1 MTAAWTLF
9 AVGVV
14 LSLLTVPALVVVQHW
29 MLLFPTFFVSW
40 LGAGL
45 ASWWLVLIPT
55 TTIALVAAGGL
66 ATWPGWVGLTLSVG
80 SAIGLYVQWRRARAG
95 VLAFDTALAR
105 LELEPRGRLRR
116 TPRSILLP
124 MSMRT
129 RAVERIKGLRYAE
142 GARNRHLL
150 DVYRPA
156 AGTANA
162 PVLLQIHGGAW
173 MVGSKNTQGRPLMNA
188 LARAGWVCVAINYR
202 LSPWAKYPDHL
213 VDCKLALR
221 WIREHI
227 AELGGDPDRVVVTGG
242 SAGGHLAAMVA
253 LTANDPR
260 FQPDFEHVD
269 TSVVASVPVYGAY
282 DLEELFRTRWRRLGR
297 RVSSFMGRLVIG
309 APTST
314 PEGIA
319 AYRDASPVEH
329 VHPDAPPF
337 LIVHGTLDNLVP
349 AGQAR
354 RFASL
359 LTDAGVDAVL
369 VELDG
374 APHAFDVFHSTWA
387 DTSVDG
393 LVRYL
398 SRLSEGDDDASPRDA
413 GSAASDP
420 RTMARTVPS

>member
-1 MTAAWTLF
+1 MPWSLF

-14 LSLLTVPALVVVQHW
+14 LALLTVPALVVVQHW
-29 MLLFPTFFVSW
+29 TLLFPTFFVSW

-45 ASWWLVLIPT
+45 AGWWLVLISAAT
-55 TTIALVAAGGL
+55 VALIATGWLAA
-66 ATWPGWVGLTLSVG
+66 WPGWVGLALVGAAAMGLLS
-80 SAIGLYVQWRRARAG
+80 QWRQARAG
-95 VLAFDTALAR
+95 VVAFDAALAR

-116 TPRSILLP
+116 TPRSVLLP

-129 RAVERIKGLRYAE
+129 RAVERTKGIRYAD
-142 GARNRHLL
+142 GARSRHLL

-156 AGTANA
+156 TGVEHA

-173 MVGSKNTQGRPLMNA
+173 MVGTKNTQGRPLMND
-188 LARAGWVCVAINYR
+188 LARAGWVCVSINYR

-213 VDCKLALR
+213 IDCKLALR

-227 AELGGDPDRVVVTGG
+227 AEYGGDPDRIVVTGG

-253 LTANDPR
+253 LTANDPKL
-260 FQPDFEHVD
+260 QPGFETVD

-282 DLEELFRTRWRRLGR
+282 DLEELFVTRWRRLGG
-297 RVSSFMGRLVIG
+297 RVSSFMGKLVIG
-309 APTST
+309 ESAGT
-314 PEGIA
+314 PEGLA
-319 AYRDASPVEH
+319 AYRAASPIHH

-337 LIVHGTLDNLVP
+337 LLVHGTLDNLVP
-349 AGQAR
+349 VHQAR
-354 RFASL
+354 RFAAL
-359 LTDAGVDAVL
+359 LQDAGVDAVL
-369 VELDG
+369 VELRG

-398 SRLSEGDDDASPRDA
+398 SRLSAPADRAAPTGA
-413 GSAASDP
+413 GTAATDQ
-420 RTMARTVPS
+420 RTMAHTVPS